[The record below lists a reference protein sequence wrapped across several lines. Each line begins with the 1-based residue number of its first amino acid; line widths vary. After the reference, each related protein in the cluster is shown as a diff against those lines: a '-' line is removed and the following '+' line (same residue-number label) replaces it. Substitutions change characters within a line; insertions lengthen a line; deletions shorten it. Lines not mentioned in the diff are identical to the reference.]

1 MASDVSINW
10 LTAWHRD
17 GPWLVFEI
25 DPEVE
30 NPLVPAREFTD
41 VTALRTYLDDR
52 IGIVNLYFIP
62 NKVLP
67 GTIRTTPKKDAI
79 TYLHALYVD
88 LDLPKTGERSA
99 PTEDNFA
106 YLLQRIYALSP
117 QPTAIVF
124 SGGGFQAFWMFP
136 EPLPAAEY
144 LDRVE
149 AASKAIGKSLKSDA
163 VQNINR
169 LMRLPGTVNLPNAAK
184 RQRKRVPAES
194 TLVESDWSRTWSFA
208 DPIPTLPDG
217 YWDDDPSDANRPRV
231 IGDLPQKLARL
242 IKTGDAS
249 AYGDDRSRVVWAV
262 VHQLVRRGWD
272 TDDIIPIL
280 TSEAY
285 GVSQHCLAQK
295 NPIDYARR
303 QIAKAKQEQIADWAR
318 TTTGAIDGMAPRNLR
333 KALSELGV
341 TLKYDAF
348 SAREFYINGSGGPKL
363 FDDAL
368 EAGIRVDI
376 HDKFGFAPGR
386 DALRDVTVTM
396 ARASSFHPVIEYL
409 NSLTWDGTPRLDTWL
424 IRLAGAKDEPY
435 TRAVS
440 RLTLIAAV
448 RRVRQPG
455 CKFDEMLVLINP
467 DQGTNKSSALAVL
480 AVKPEWFTDSL
491 PLHANNQQ
499 TIEALAGKWIV
510 ECAELQGMRQSDVE
524 TLKAF
529 LSRQA
534 DRARMA
540 YGHHPVTAPRQ
551 CVFFA
556 TTNSD
561 AFLRDR
567 TNRRFWPVRV
577 GRVDADALGSEVEQL
592 WAEAAY
598 AESQGESIR
607 LHPDLW
613 PAAAERQEEARVGE
627 VWTEILIEALGGMT
641 GRLAVIDAWRIIG
654 PNEQQRNAFDGAK
667 LVECM
672 REIGWE
678 RDIKKFGKLTMRCF
692 VKGTEEDRRKI
703 VHVHRDPIDKS
714 LSVSGGGEPEEG
726 SGEPEEGGEHYQQPH
741 IVEPT
746 KLDDNE
752 VPF

>member
-1 MASDVSINW
+1 MASDTAVNW

-30 NPLVPAREFTD
+30 HPLVPAHEFVD
-41 VTALRTYLDDR
+41 EQSLRTYLDDR

-62 NKVLP
+62 NRVKP
-67 GTIRTTPKKDAI
+67 GVIKTTPKKEAI
-79 TYLHALYVD
+79 TQLHALYVD
-88 LDLPKTGERSA
+88 LDLPKTGPRAA

-106 YLLQRIYALSP
+106 YLLNRIYALTP
-117 QPTAIVF
+117 QPTAIIF
-124 SGGGFQAFWMFP
+124 SGGGFQAFWVFP
-136 EPLPAAEY
+136 EPLPADVY
-144 LDRVE
+144 VDRIE
-149 AASKAIGKSLKSDA
+149 ATSKAIAKSLKSDA
-163 VQNINR
+163 VQNVNR
-169 LMRLPGTVNLPNAAK
+169 LMRLPGTINIPNAAK
-184 RQRKRVPAES
+184 RQRKRVPTEA
-194 TLVESDWSRTWSFA
+194 TVVEADWSRTWSFS
-208 DPIPTLPDG
+208 DPIPSLPDDFWEG
-217 YWDDDPSDANRPRV
+217 SSDAVDQPRS
-231 IGDLPQKLARL
+231 IGDLPQKLERL

-249 AYGDDRSRVVWAV
+249 SYDNDRSRLVWSIV
-262 VHQLVRRGWD
+262 NQLVRRGWED
-272 TDDIIPIL
+272 IDIIPLL
-280 TSEAY
+280 TSETY

-295 NPIDYARR
+295 NPTEYARR
-303 QIAKAKQEQIADWAR
+303 QILKAKQQQAEGWAR
-318 TTTGAIDGMAPRNLR
+318 TTTGTIDGTVPRNLR
-333 KALSELGV
+333 KAISEIGV

-348 SAREFYINGSGGPKL
+348 SGREFYINGSGGPKL

-368 EAGIRVDI
+368 ESGIRVEI
-376 HDKFGFAPGR
+376 HDRFGFAPGR
-386 DALRDVTVTM
+386 DALRDVTVTLS
-396 ARASSFHPVIEYL
+396 RASSFHPVIDYL
-409 NSLTWDGTPRLDTWL
+409 NTLTWDGIPRIDTWL

-440 RLTLIAAV
+440 RLTLVAAV

-480 AVKPEWFTDSL
+480 AVRPEWFTDSL

-499 TIEALAGKWIV
+499 TIEALSGKWIV

-567 TNRRFWPVRV
+567 TNRRFWPIRV
-577 GRVDADALGSEVEQL
+577 GRVDADALALEVDQL
-592 WAEAAY
+592 WAEAATVE
-598 AESQGESIR
+598 ATGESIR

-627 VWTEILIEALGGMT
+627 VWTELLIEALGNMT
-641 GRLAVIDAWRIIG
+641 GRLAVTDAWRIIG
-654 PNEQQRNAFDGAK
+654 GPEHQRNSFDGAK

-678 RDIKKFGKLTMRCF
+678 RDIKKFGRLTKRCF
-692 VKGTEEDRRKI
+692 VKGTEDDRRHV
-703 VHVHRDPIDKS
+703 VHVTRDPIDH
-714 LSVSGGGEPEEG
+714 SVSVAGGGEPDPDPPG
-726 SGEPEEGGEHYQQPH
+726 NEPD
-741 IVEPT
+741 IIEPT
-746 KLDDNE
+746 PPDYDPNE